1 MGSYKLLMQ
10 LLPPRDEL
18 LFSKASVSCCLKVFI
33 FCSRSYQRSSGLV
46 RSSAREP
53 GQKIVPQGTLHCELE
68 SWLPA
73 LGLGLLVVSKPI
85 TPGILLLFL
94 KQLRTW
100 VGFCFSLRGT
110 QICQCWVPVAEG
122 RESLTHLSPL
132 AHMDVSFER
141 SGDSV
146 SNELL
151 NWEILSEHSVVLL
164 VTRGPV
170 FICLLT
176 FINPLPK

>member
-73 LGLGLLVVSKPI
+73 LGLGLLVVSKTHYSWHPPAFPEA
-85 TPGILLLFL
+85 TENLGWVLF
-94 KQLRTW
+94 
-100 VGFCFSLRGT
+100 F
-110 QICQCWVPVAEG
+110 
-122 RESLTHLSPL
+122 
-132 AHMDVSFER
+132 FER
-141 SGDSV
+141 NSNLSVLSTSG
-146 SNELL
+146 
-151 NWEILSEHSVVLL
+151 
-164 VTRGPV
+164 RGEGEPHTPV
-170 FICLLT
+170 PPCSHGC
-176 FINPLPK
+176 